1 MNNTIDFFLHDT
13 CDTIVKT
20 KEVTEQLNLL
30 ETQAD
35 NGGFTA
41 AEFAKLA
48 QVVQEKKMP
57 AQVSRRFI
65 LCLVPNEPVSGK
77 LKLSFKYVHKYLI
90 FPHV

>member
-1 MNNTIDFFLHDT
+1 MMNNKVEFFLHDT
-13 CDTIVKT
+13 CETIVKT
-20 KEVTEQLNLL
+20 KEVTDNLKLL

-48 QVVQEKKMP
+48 RVVQEKKMP

-65 LCLVPNEPVSGK
+65 LCMVPNEPVSGK
-77 LKLSFKYVHKYLI
+77 LK
-90 FPHV
+90 